1 MLVYIIGFIIHG
13 RLVSRADEYDPM
25 DAELAARAFELLRI
39 HELHLTQVKY
49 LLVMR
54 YL

>member
-13 RLVSRADEYDPM
+13 RLVSRAEEYDPL

-39 HELHLTQVKY
+39 HELHLQSVIFIFF
-49 LLVMR
+49 R
-54 YL
+54 